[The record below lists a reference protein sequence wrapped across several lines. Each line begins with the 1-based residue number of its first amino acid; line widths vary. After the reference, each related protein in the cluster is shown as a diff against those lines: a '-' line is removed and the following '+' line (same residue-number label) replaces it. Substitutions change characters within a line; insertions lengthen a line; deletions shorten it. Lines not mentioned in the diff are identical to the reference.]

1 MRTIQYNHKLII
13 ILHNYIHRHND
24 SERIISELE
33 KLQDVIREREGNAD
47 YVLHFKE
54 EGGTVL
60 WNIQN
65 IKTSMDYPKQKE
77 FFHEIVGGFIEIQ

>member
-1 MRTIQYNHKLII
+1 MKLIQYNHKLLI
-13 ILHNYIHRHND
+13 ILHNYIHRHKD
-24 SERIISELE
+24 SERLISEIE
-33 KLQDVIREREGNAD
+33 KLQDTIREKESDAD

-54 EGGTVL
+54 EKGTYL

-77 FFHEIVGGFIEIQ
+77 FFHEILGGFVEIQ